1 MDLPLSKSQIEK
13 LGARL
18 ARDPQPSPEDLRALH
33 ELLVVYGDV
42 LADAVTRVRLG
53 LAVRPTARIKNTGTI
68 LEKLG
73 RHGGSWLKSIQD
85 LAGMRIVG
93 DFDRGGQDQL
103 VNRIVEVFRDEARP
117 PKVIDRRAHPSH
129 GYRAVHVVAFPD
141 GIPVEIQ
148 VRTRWQ
154 HEWAELF
161 EKLADRVGRDI
172 RYGAPPRH
180 WMTATDRQECA
191 ESDLYDAE
199 YKRRR
204 IAVDLARA
212 VADVIAAFEL
222 LELAQAPLLELE
234 PERLLVIGCL
244 EDLHDRLD
252 ALREP

>member
-1 MDLPLSKSQIEK
+1 
-13 LGARL
+13 
-18 ARDPQPSPEDLRALH
+18 
-33 ELLVVYGDV
+33 
-42 LADAVTRVRLG
+42 VRLG

-103 VNRIVEVFRDEARP
+103 VNRIVDVFTDEPRP

-129 GYRAVHVVAFPD
+129 GYRAVHVVAFPE

-172 RYGAPPRH
+172 RYGGPPPH
-180 WMTATDRQECA
+180 WWTAAERQA
-191 ESDLYDAE
+191 RPAVLRDLYEAQ
-199 YKRRR
+199 YTARLG
-204 IAVDLARA
+204 VVTLALS
-212 VADVIAAFEL
+212 VADLVAASEAV
-222 LELAQAPLLELE
+222 EQAQP
-234 PERLLVIGCL
+234 PP
-244 EDLHDRLD
+244 
-252 ALREP
+252 ALREAVRVDIVEALAELHEILDRLGVA